1 MTDLGAPVEWET
13 IQNVG
18 HVNLEIG
25 LRNKREELEASL
37 RKAQEGNPNDAKPN
51 ELKLECMHEQGC
63 IHNLFTKS
71 MYKSTGNKRDELE
84 ESLRKEQEQ
93 KTNDIKVKELNNVL
107 KLGGIRKTMSDS
119 EYLSIITCG
128 NKRARVL
135 DFIGPVR
142 ELKSEYLNCSSYY
155 YNQETDTIFE
165 IENVKEEL
173 RIANGE
179 VERTLRVLN
188 NL

>member
-1 MTDLGAPVEWET
+1 MTDIGAPVEWET

-51 ELKLECMHEQGC
+51 KLKLECMHEQGC

-71 MYKSTGNKRDELE
+71 MYKSTGNKRDDLE

-93 KTNDIKVKELNNVL
+93 KTND
-107 KLGGIRKTMSDS
+107 
-119 EYLSIITCG
+119 
-128 NKRARVL
+128 NKRSRL
-135 DFIGPVR
+135 LEFIGPVR
-142 ELKSEYLNCSSYY
+142 ELKSEYLDCSSYY
-155 YNQETDTIFE
+155 YNQETNTIFE
-165 IENVKEEL
+165 IENIKQEIRKVNDK
-173 RIANGE
+173 
-179 VERTLRVLN
+179 VDKTLRVLN